1 MTTGIG
7 ETESAI
13 KIAPVCHLEQYG
25 TGNLLV
31 YLAKTTIKGAAFLN
45 VPIEE
50 SSVGRRFWPLPL
62 GHQRPATP

>member
-1 MTTGIG
+1 MTRIG
-7 ETESAI
+7 ETESAME
-13 KIAPVCHLEQYG
+13 IAPVCHLEQDR

-31 YLAKTTIKGAAFLN
+31 FLTKTTIKRTAFLN

-50 SSVGRRFWPLPL
+50 SSVGWRFWPLPL